1 MNIVW
6 LKRDLRLTDHAP
18 LCQALAANSPFILLY
33 IFEPL
38 LIQDSHYSDRHWRF
52 IYQSLCDMQ
61 RQLNQQQRGT
71 LTVLGGSAE
80 NVFGALHQQYA
91 IEQVFS
97 YEEIGL
103 ANTYERDKSL
113 SRWFRSAHIQWLQK
127 PTGAV
132 VRGLSQRSQWSL
144 NWRSVMQSPL
154 DEPQWG
160 QQSALSIDMDDSF
173 KPQIQPHWRKA
184 HDDFQHG
191 GEKLAW
197 QTLADFFE
205 GRGRNYRKYIS
216 KPLASREACSRMSPY
231 LAWGNISLRQ
241 MYQSVAQF
249 DQAGWGQVR
258 KALCDRL
265 SWHCHFMQKF
275 EDECEIQMRPMNRA
289 FEHFPMDTSTRSN
302 ARLDAWQTGQTGYPL
317 IDAAMRCVNE
327 TGYLNFR
334 MRAMLVSFLCH
345 HCQIDWRRGVEH
357 LARQFLDFE
366 PGIHYPQFQMQ
377 AGVTGVNT
385 IRVYNPVKQ
394 SQEHDSEAEFLR
406 QWLPELAPLPQPLM
420 HTPWLITPMEAI
432 MYDFEPGKDY
442 PAPIV
447 DIQHSGKLARD
458 RLWAFKSDALLLK
471 EKKRILKQHV
481 NGQHRAKRK
490 PA

>member
-6 LKRDLRLTDHAP
+6 LKRDLRLTDHRP
-18 LCQALAANSPFILLY
+18 LCQALAANKPFIILY

-38 LIQDSHYSDRHWRF
+38 LIKDSHYSERHWRF

-61 RQLNQQQRGT
+61 RQLKHHGRGN
-71 LTVLGGSAE
+71 LTVLGGPADA
-80 NVFGALHQQYA
+80 VFRTLHQQNS
-91 IEQVFS
+91 IEHIFS

-103 ANTYERDKSL
+103 ANTYQRDTAL
-113 SRWFRSAHIQWLQK
+113 NHWFKAHNITWQES

-132 VRGLSQRSQWSL
+132 VRGVSKRSDWPRH
-144 NWRSVMQSPL
+144 WRLVMHAPL
-154 DEPQWG
+154 DDPRWG
-160 QQSALSIDMDDSF
+160 QQQTLSVNIADHLKANIPPNWREADDNC
-173 KPQIQPHWRKA
+173 QQ
-184 HDDFQHG
+184 G
-191 GEKLAW
+191 GEQLAW
-197 QTLADFFE
+197 QTLAGFFE
-205 GRGRNYRKYIS
+205 GRGKNYRKYIS

-241 MYQSVAQF
+241 MYQGVAQF
-249 DQAGWGQVR
+249 NQAGWGQVQ

-265 SWHCHFMQKF
+265 SWHCHFIQKF
-275 EDECEIQMRPMNRA
+275 EDECEIQFRPMNEA
-289 FEHFPMDTSTRSN
+289 FEHFPMDTSSHSDTK
-302 ARLDAWQTGQTGYPL
+302 LQAWQQGQTGYPL
-317 IDAAMRCVNE
+317 IDAAMRCVNT

-394 SQEHDSEAEFLR
+394 SQEHDTEAEFIR
-406 QWLPELAPLPQPLM
+406 QWLPELAALPQPLM
-420 HTPWLITPMEAI
+420 HTPWLVTPMESM
-432 MYDFEPGKDY
+432 MYEFELGKDY
-442 PAPIV
+442 PAPIL
-447 DIQHSGKLARD
+447 DIQQTGKLARD
-458 RLWAFKSDALLLK
+458 RLWAFKSDPQLLHEK
-471 EKKRILKQHV
+471 ERILKQHV
-481 NGQHRAKRK
+481 NGQHRVKHG
-490 PA
+490 